1 MVARFG
7 LELVRENRNSIV
19 RRPRTIVRSII
30 IVAACL
36 SGAGCDFG
44 GAPNGQGP
52 GHRPQRLLL
61 NPRQEL
67 AVGRQAFQEIE
78 GQLPEVSRGEG
89 PRRVEVVGRRI
100 ADTTKIEPL
109 MREINLHTRG
119 FYYEWEFKLFQSSE
133 VNAFC
138 LPGGKVGVFT
148 GMLPV
153 VANDDQLAAVLA
165 HEIAHAL
172 AHHTSERLAR
182 EQALGGGI
190 LAKLG
195 GLRYDREQE
204 SEADHIGVFLMTFA
218 GYAPGEAVAFW
229 ERMAEASGRGGQLP
243 EVLRTHPSDEH
254 RVAQLRDWVPRAL
267 GAKRAYD
274 EGRIAPAR

>member
-1 MVARFG
+1 MAAPRG
-7 LELVRENRNSIV
+7 SELVEWESNSIF
-19 RRPRTIVRSII
+19 RRRRRIIRSIVV
-30 IVAACL
+30 VAACL
-36 SGAGCDFG
+36 LGAGCDVAATG
-44 GAPNGQGP
+44 GGQGP
-52 GHRPQRLLL
+52 GRRPQRLLL

-67 AVGRQAFQEIE
+67 ALGRQAFQEIE
-78 GQLPEVSRGEG
+78 SQVREVSRGEG
-89 PRRVEVVGRRI
+89 PRRVSEVGRRI

-119 FYYEWEFKLFQSSE
+119 FYYEWEFKLFQSSD

-138 LPGGKVGVFT
+138 LPGGKVGVLT
-148 GMLPV
+148 GLLQV

-182 EQALGGGI
+182 EQALGGSI

-195 GLRYDREQE
+195 SLRYEREQE

-218 GYAPGEAVAFW
+218 GYAPREAVAFW
-229 ERMAEASGRGGQLP
+229 ERMAEASARGGRLP
-243 EVLRTHPSDEH
+243 EVLNSHPSDEH
-254 RVAQLRDWVPRAL
+254 RIAQLREWVPRAL

-274 EGRIAPAR
+274 DGRIAPAR

>member
-1 MVARFG
+1 MAAPRG
-7 LELVRENRNSIV
+7 SELVEWESNSIF
-19 RRPRTIVRSII
+19 RRRRRIIRSIVV
-30 IVAACL
+30 VAACL
-36 SGAGCDFG
+36 LGAGCDVAATG
-44 GAPNGQGP
+44 GGQGP
-52 GHRPQRLLL
+52 GRRPQRLLL

-67 AVGRQAFQEIE
+67 ALGRQAFQEIE
-78 GQLPEVSRGEG
+78 SQVPEVSRGEG
-89 PRRVEVVGRRI
+89 PRRVREVGRRI

-119 FYYEWEFKLFQSSE
+119 FYYEWEFKLFQSSD

-138 LPGGKVGVFT
+138 LPGGKVGVLT
-148 GMLPV
+148 GLLQV

-182 EQALGGGI
+182 EQALGGSI

-195 GLRYDREQE
+195 SLRYEREQE

-218 GYAPGEAVAFW
+218 GYAPREAVAFW
-229 ERMAEASGRGGQLP
+229 ERMAEASARGGRLP
-243 EVLRTHPSDEH
+243 EVLNSHPSDEH
-254 RVAQLRDWVPRAL
+254 RIAQLREWVPRAL

-274 EGRIAPAR
+274 DGRIAPAR

>member
-1 MVARFG
+1 MAAPAG
-7 LELVRENRNSIV
+7 SELVNRESNSLF
-19 RRPRTIVRSII
+19 RRKRRIVRSILV
-30 IVAACL
+30 VAACVT
-36 SGAGCDFG
+36 GAGCDI
-44 GAPNGQGP
+44 GAATDGQGP

-67 AVGRQAFQEIE
+67 ALGRQAFQEIA
-78 GQLPEVSRGEG
+78 GLLPEVSRGEG
-89 PRRVEVVGRRI
+89 PRRVREVGGRI

-119 FYYEWEFKLFQSSE
+119 FFFEWEFKLFESSH

-148 GMLPV
+148 GLLQV

-195 GLRYDREQE
+195 RLRYDREQE
-204 SEADHIGVFLMTFA
+204 SEADH
-218 GYAPGEAVAFW
+218 
-229 ERMAEASGRGGQLP
+229 
-243 EVLRTHPSDEH
+243 
-254 RVAQLRDWVPRAL
+254 
-267 GAKRAYD
+267 
-274 EGRIAPAR
+274 